1 MRILYITESGRD
13 ILLNLTTD
21 QRDRV
26 LLALLVGSDAGD
38 DWEAP
43 EWFALK
49 FLREENEEIKQK
61 KAKKSEYNRRYYQRQ
76 KEKNASS
83 EKFLKSS
90 ESVLKNSERL
100 LNFSEKVL
108 KDSEF
113 PAPSPAP
120 SPPFLPPSSLS
131 PTTPISSPPYNPPST
146 SPSPDTPL
154 YPPPRKTGFDRFW
167 AAYPRKVG
175 KQAAR
180 KSWSRL
186 KPSAELTQRILDA
199 VECQKGSRQWRENN
213 GQFIPNPATW
223 LNQGRWEDELVKE
236 DDPFARLPNKGPI
249 IDKLPSATDGC
260 WDDEPF

>member
-13 ILLNLTTD
+13 VLLNLTTD

-113 PAPSPAP
+113 PAPSP
-120 SPPFLPPSSLS
+120 SP
-131 PTTPISSPPYNPPST
+131 SPPYNPPST

-199 VECQKGSRQWRENN
+199 VEYQKGSRQWRENN

-223 LNQGRWEDELVKE
+223 LNQGRWEDELAEEQNTNPFLDMLE
-236 DDPFARLPNKGPI
+236 DLQ
-249 IDKLPSATDGC
+249 
-260 WDDEPF
+260 

>member
-13 ILLNLTTD
+13 VLLNLTTN

-90 ESVLKNSERL
+90 ESVLKSSERL

-108 KDSEF
+108 KNSEF
-113 PAPSPAP
+113 PTSSPSPSP

-131 PTTPISSPPYNPPST
+131 PTTPPQPHPHRIPPCIRPPEKLVLTGSGRPIPAKLGSKRHENRGVGSS
-146 SPSPDTPL
+146 
-154 YPPPRKTGFDRFW
+154 
-167 AAYPRKVG
+167 
-175 KQAAR
+175 QAQ
-180 KSWSRL
+180 S
-186 KPSAELTQRILDA
+186 
-199 VECQKGSRQWRENN
+199 
-213 GQFIPNPATW
+213 
-223 LNQGRWEDELVKE
+223 
-236 DDPFARLPNKGPI
+236 
-249 IDKLPSATDGC
+249 
-260 WDDEPF
+260 

>member
-13 ILLNLTTD
+13 VLLNLTTD

-131 PTTPISSPPYNPPST
+131 PTTPISSPP
-146 SPSPDTPL
+146 L
-154 YPPPRKTGFDRFW
+154 
-167 AAYPRKVG
+167 
-175 KQAAR
+175 
-180 KSWSRL
+180 
-186 KPSAELTQRILDA
+186 
-199 VECQKGSRQWRENN
+199 
-213 GQFIPNPATW
+213 
-223 LNQGRWEDELVKE
+223 
-236 DDPFARLPNKGPI
+236 
-249 IDKLPSATDGC
+249 
-260 WDDEPF
+260 

>member
-13 ILLNLTTD
+13 VLLNLTTD

-90 ESVLKNSERL
+90 E
-100 LNFSEKVL
+100 
-108 KDSEF
+108 F
-113 PAPSPAP
+113 PAPSPSP

>member
-13 ILLNLTTD
+13 VLLNLTTN

-90 ESVLKNSERL
+90 ESVLKGSERL

-108 KDSEF
+108 KNSEF
-113 PAPSPAP
+113 PTSSPSPSP

-199 VECQKGSRQWRENN
+199 VEYQKGSRQWRENN

-223 LNQGRWEDELVKE
+223 LNQGRWEDELAEEQNTNPFLDMLE
-236 DDPFARLPNKGPI
+236 DLQ
-249 IDKLPSATDGC
+249 
-260 WDDEPF
+260 

>member
-13 ILLNLTTD
+13 VLLNLTTD

-90 ESVLKNSERL
+90 ESVLKN
-100 LNFSEKVL
+100 
-108 KDSEF
+108 SEF

-199 VECQKGSRQWRENN
+199 VEYQKGSRQWRENN

-223 LNQGRWEDELVKE
+223 LNQGRWEDELAEEQNTNPFLDMLE
-236 DDPFARLPNKGPI
+236 DLQ
-249 IDKLPSATDGC
+249 
-260 WDDEPF
+260 

>member
-13 ILLNLTTD
+13 VLLNLTTN

-90 ESVLKNSERL
+90 ESVLKSSERL

-108 KDSEF
+108 KNSEF
-113 PAPSPAP
+113 PTSSPSP
-120 SPPFLPPSSLS
+120 SP
-131 PTTPISSPPYNPPST
+131 SPPYNPPST

-199 VECQKGSRQWRENN
+199 VEYQKGSRQWRENN